1 MPYDVDKDPYLDK
14 NTGVLRNLLGITT
27 QDALDDAEAQVTYVE
42 SVALTTNNS
51 LRPDQF
57 NASLL
62 KSIHRQLFKSIYD
75 WAGELRTVELS
86 KGVTS
91 FARFQYLEAN
101 LDDLF
106 KQLTKEEYL
115 VNLDFDTFIERFA
128 SYYGDL
134 IVLHPFREGNGR
146 AIRTLL
152 AMHAEV
158 AGWHTAWDKMTPE
171 ENVAASI
178 ATYQGNE
185 TPMVDM
191 IRKLITPLYLV
202 T

>member
-14 NTGVLRNLLGITT
+14 DTGILRNLLGLTT
-27 QDALDDAEAQVTYVE
+27 QDALDDAEAQITYVE
-42 SVALTTNNS
+42 SIALVTNNS
-51 LRPDQF
+51 LRPEQF
-57 NASLL
+57 NTGLF

-75 WAGELRTVELS
+75 WAGELRSVELS
-86 KGVTS
+86 KETTS
-91 FARFQYLEAN
+91 FARFQYLETN

-106 KQLTKEEYL
+106 KRLTEEGYF
-115 VNLDFDTFIERFA
+115 VNLGHDTFIERFA

-146 AIRTLL
+146 ATRTFL
-152 AMHAEV
+152 AMLAEV
-158 AGWHTAWDKMTPE
+158 AGWHIAWDKMTPE

-185 TPMVDM
+185 APMADM
-191 IRKLITPLYLV
+191 IRKLVTPL
-202 T
+202 